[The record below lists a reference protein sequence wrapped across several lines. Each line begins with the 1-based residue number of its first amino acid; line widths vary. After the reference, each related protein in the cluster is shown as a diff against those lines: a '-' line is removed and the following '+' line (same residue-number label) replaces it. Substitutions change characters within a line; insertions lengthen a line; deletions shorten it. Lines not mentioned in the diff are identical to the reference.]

1 MQLIVSVDDK
11 WGIGRDGKLLFRIR
25 EDMRRFRR
33 MTLGKTVL
41 LGRKTLETFPDGKP
55 LADRSNIIISRSP
68 AFIVEGALVCR
79 SPAEVFKA
87 VSGLDPAE
95 VMLIGGESVYRQFLR
110 YCRLAHVT
118 RVEGDFGA
126 DSHLPDLDHLEG
138 WHLADPGEPMTDG
151 VYNYRWVTYENT
163 CPEAYPDGNED

>member
-11 WGIGRDGKLLFRIR
+11 WGIGREGKLLFRIR

-55 LADRSNIIISRSP
+55 LADRTNIIISRSP
-68 AFIVEGALVCR
+68 TLFVEGARVCHSR
-79 SPAEVFKA
+79 AEVFEA
-87 VSGLDPAE
+87 LAGIDPDD
-95 VMLIGGESVYRQFLR
+95 VVLIGGESIYRMFLR

-118 RVEGDFGA
+118 RVEGDFSA
-126 DSHLPDLDHLEG
+126 DSHLPDLDRLEG
-138 WHLADPGEPMTDG
+138 WRMADPGEPMTDG

-163 CPEAYPDGNED
+163 CPEAFPDASED